1 MNQTARQ
8 PVSPARPQGTGIPVL
23 HPRPLPGLFPQ
34 PGGQTVISGTH
45 VKLRPGT
52 EIHSPQGKAAV
63 VPAEPA
69 VKPRRKTAEE
79 EQRDRMISNLLDDD
93 MSDLTPFLDEK
104 DVTDVSV
111 CDTGRVIIS
120 RFGHPRQFTK
130 MVLPEFVVERIIKA
144 CSSVT
149 GKPLNSYTGFPVL
162 EALLPK
168 YKARMTGI
176 LPPTSVRPIL
186 EIRKRPEKIYSLEE
200 YVSHG
205 QMTKEQ
211 YDRLC
216 AAIKDRRTVLV
227 CGGTGS
233 GKTTCTNAV
242 IKKMCEYTPLDHF
255 YIVEDT
261 PELQCMAEYRNMLC
275 VSKQDACRAVE
286 ESLRFTPD
294 RIIFGEVRTGDVL
307 TALLESW
314 KTGHSGNVTTFHANS
329 AKAAIMRMR
338 EMAEHAGGLDTVNH
352 LSEVIQL
359 IVHLRRTPDGIRMD
373 EMIEVDEAMDA
384 KIQALG
390 S

>member
-1 MNQTARQ
+1 M
-8 PVSPARPQGTGIPVL
+8 
-23 HPRPLPGLFPQ
+23 
-34 PGGQTVISGTH
+34 
-45 VKLRPGT
+45 
-52 EIHSPQGKAAV
+52 
-63 VPAEPA
+63 
-69 VKPRRKTAEE
+69 
-79 EQRDRMISNLLDDD
+79 QRDRMISNLLEGD

-111 CDTGRVIIS
+111 GDSGQVVVS
-120 RFGHPRQFTK
+120 RFGRPRQFTG
-130 MVLPEFVVERIIKA
+130 MVLPDFVVERIIKA

-149 GKPLNSYTGFPVL
+149 GKPLDSYTGFPVL

-176 LPPTSVRPIL
+176 MPPVSVRPIL
-186 EIRKRPEKIYSLEE
+186 EIRKRPEKIYSLED

-205 QMTKEQ
+205 QMTKDQ
-211 YDRLC
+211 YDTLC
-216 AAIKDRRTVLV
+216 RAIEDRKNILV

-242 IKKMCEYTPLDHF
+242 IRKMCEFTPLDHF
-255 YIVEDT
+255 YVVEDT
-261 PELQCMAEYRNMLC
+261 PELQCTAEYRNMLC
-275 VSKQDACRAVE
+275 VMKKDACRAVE

-329 AKAAIMRMR
+329 VKAAVMRMR

-352 LSEVIQL
+352 LSEVVQL
-359 IVHLRRTPDGIRMD
+359 VVHLRRTKDGIRMD
-373 EMIEVDEAMDA
+373 EMQEITEETDKWIMSLA
-384 KIQALG
+384 